1 MKIACDVQLLMEQK
15 KTGIGKMTEYMLE
28 SLARHSEDEIYLNYF
43 KPRKKNGC
51 FADVQKF
58 RRYSNVHVNCCQWFY
73 HFIYRRVKKIF
84 PLPYS
89 MFFVRKCDVTQFF
102 NYSIP
107 FGVAGKKAV
116 YVYDMAYRAYPETIQ
131 KETLQMLQE
140 ELEKACRR
148 ADRVITISEF
158 SKQEIIKYLGIE
170 EKKIAVVPCAV
181 DREVF
186 HPDYDSAEIRRVAD
200 KYGIEGSYILYL
212 GTLEPRKNIT
222 QLIEAYKLLR
232 ERTAEKPKLVIAGKK
247 GWSFDNIFELVQ
259 RYQLK
264 EEVIFTGYVPDEEI
278 PYLLSGALCFV
289 FPSLY
294 EGFGMPPLEAMACGV
309 PVISSNAASIPEV
322 VGDAGI
328 LVHPKETEELY
339 QAMFDI
345 VTDDEKR
352 NRLIE
357 KGLKRSRQFS
367 WEASAI
373 KLRKVYQEMA
383 GEKR

>member
-1 MKIACDVQLLMEQK
+1 MKIACDVQLLTEQK

-28 SLARHSEDEIYLNYF
+28 SLARHSGDEIYLNYF
-43 KPRKKNGC
+43 KPRKKTGC
-51 FADVQKF
+51 FASIQKF
-58 RRYSNVHVNCCQWFY
+58 SSHTNVHMNCCQWFY
-73 HFIYRRVKKIF
+73 HFIYRRVKKLF

-89 MFFVRKCDVTQFF
+89 MFFRKKCDVTQFF

-116 YVYDMAYRAYPETIQ
+116 YVYDMAYKAYPETIQ

-148 ADRVITISEF
+148 ADRIITISEF
-158 SKQEIIKYLGIE
+158 SKQEIMKYLGIE

-186 HPDYDSAEIRRVAD
+186 RPDYDSAEIRRVAE
-200 KYGIEGSYILYL
+200 KYGIKGSYILYL

-222 QLIEAYKLLR
+222 QLIEAYKLLQ
-232 ERTAEKPKLVIAGKK
+232 ERAAERPKLVIAGKK
-247 GWSFDNIFELVQ
+247 GWGFDNIFELVQ

-264 EEVIFTGYVPDEEI
+264 EEVVFTGYVPDEEI

-309 PVISSNAASIPEV
+309 PVISSNVASIPEV

-328 LVHPKETEELY
+328 LINPKETEELY
-339 QAMFDI
+339 QAMFAM
-345 VTDDEKR
+345 VTDEKKCNELR
-352 NRLIE
+352 KR
-357 KGLKRSRQFS
+357 GLERSRQFS
-367 WEASAI
+367 WEASAA
-373 KLRKVYQEMA
+373 KLREVYQEMA